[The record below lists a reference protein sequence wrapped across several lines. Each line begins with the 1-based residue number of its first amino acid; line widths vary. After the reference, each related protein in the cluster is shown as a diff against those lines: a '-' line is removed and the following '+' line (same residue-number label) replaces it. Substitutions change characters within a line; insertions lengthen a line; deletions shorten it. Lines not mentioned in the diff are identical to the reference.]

1 MDDSINITKAT
12 SCLWTWFPC
21 TTTIKTIIIIIIV
34 IIIVLRKIIAK
45 ADHHLDKQATPSP
58 EEVKKK
64 FKANV
69 DDKANEDYDGD
80 NNDDDDDDARDDDEE

>member
-1 MDDSINITKAT
+1 MLKQIITWT
-12 SCLWTWFPC
+12 SKLLP
-21 TTTIKTIIIIIIV
+21 V
-34 IIIVLRKIIAK
+34 QRRS
-45 ADHHLDKQATPSP
+45 Q
-58 EEVKKK
+58 K